1 MRTPVRIGNMFHRS
15 ADREASRLEAIRA
28 IVGLAD
34 DPEYHDVAAASLRV
48 LGASD
53 EELMIA
59 MLDDP
64 VEGH

>member
-1 MRTPVRIGNMFHRS
+1 MRTSARIGNIFHRS

-34 DPEYHDVAAASLRV
+34 DPEFHEVATASLRV
-48 LGASD
+48 LGASE
-53 EELMIA
+53 EELMVA

-64 VEGH
+64 IQEH